1 MVRLTSILATL
12 VLLGLL
18 VACGSSAAP
27 SDSTGSQQS
36 AVATTEATT
45 SASAAPSSVAS
56 PTLEETTM
64 PGSDAT
70 TTSGGK
76 DQTQSL
82 DLIAALTRSGGL
94 QGRTQ
99 TLLVQQDGTL
109 ALLNGA
115 PGSAVFKTG
124 KASAAQLQ
132 ELQALL
138 SSDAWQ
144 QLDDSFGAQVPDGF
158 MYSVTGGGKQ
168 ITTYDGAQNPPA
180 LENVLAQLG
189 ELWQVAQTA
198 P

>member
-1 MVRLTSILATL
+1 MVRLTSILVMLA
-12 VLLGLL
+12 LLGLL
-18 VACGSSAAP
+18 VGCGSAAP
-27 SDSTGSQQS
+27 SDTTGSQPS
-36 AVATTEATT
+36 AGATTEVT
-45 SASAAPSSVAS
+45 STASAAPSSVAA

-64 PGSDAT
+64 PGADAP

-124 KASAAQLQ
+124 TASAAQLQ
-132 ELQALL
+132 ALQALL
-138 SSDAWQ
+138 ASDDWQ
-144 QLDDSFGAQVPDGF
+144 QLDDSYGRQVPDGF

-168 ITTYDGAQNPPA
+168 VTTYDGAQNPPA
-180 LENVLAQLG
+180 LENVLGKLG
-189 ELWQVAQTA
+189 ELWQAAQTA

>member
-1 MVRLTSILATL
+1 MVRLTSILVMLA
-12 VLLGLL
+12 LLGLL
-18 VACGSSAAP
+18 VGCGSVAP
-27 SDSTGSQQS
+27 SDTTGSQPS
-36 AVATTEATT
+36 AGAMTEATST
-45 SASAAPSSVAS
+45 ASAAPSSVAA

-124 KASAAQLQ
+124 TASAAQLQ
-132 ELQALL
+132 ALQALL
-138 SSDAWQ
+138 ASDDWQ
-144 QLDDSFGAQVPDGF
+144 QLDDSYGRQVPDGF

-168 ITTYDGAQNPPA
+168 VTTYDGAQNPPA
-180 LENVLAQLG
+180 LENVLGKLG
-189 ELWQVAQTA
+189 ELWQAAQTA